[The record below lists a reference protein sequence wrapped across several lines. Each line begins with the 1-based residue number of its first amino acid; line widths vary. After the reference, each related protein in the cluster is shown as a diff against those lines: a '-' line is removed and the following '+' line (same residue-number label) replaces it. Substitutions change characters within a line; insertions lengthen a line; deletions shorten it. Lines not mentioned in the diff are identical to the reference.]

1 MAIGLGLGAH
11 KSQIQNDPSWIDG
24 LVLWYDFSNETTMCI
39 DRNGTVPVTANND
52 QVRWARNIANGD
64 ANGNILGNFARS
76 EAVGSQ
82 YGGIFRTGGINGQ
95 SYVQFA
101 ETNADNSH
109 GLRSGFIAADATV
122 DGGVATNKFS
132 DVTLDVDNLTI
143 IQILKH
149 DDAVIENNDVSFFVN
164 GYAATGG
171 DTSSCMYISQ
181 KMAGDEKFSTG
192 YVFISG
198 GLDIQASVAND
209 TLDTNVHAMVTRS
222 RSGTNNMTLQVDGV
236 VQTDT
241 DTPGDRTMKFDRST
255 GIPSSLS
262 GSAFYSIGGS
272 FQTGTMIK
280 SWQGAIYETIVY
292 NRFLSDDELAS
303 LEVYFTEKYGI
314 TFS

>member
-39 DRNGTVPVTANND
+39 DRDGTTPVTANND

-76 EAVGSQ
+76 EAAGSQ
-82 YGGIFRTGGINGQ
+82 YGGIFKTGGINGQ

-101 ETNADNSH
+101 ETDSDNSH
-109 GLRSGFIAADATV
+109 GLRSGFIAADATD

-132 DVTLDVDNLTI
+132 DVALDVDNLTV

-149 DDAVIENNDVSFFVN
+149 DDAVIEENDISLYINAYPAV
-164 GYAATGG
+164 GG
-171 DTSSCMYISQ
+171 DTNSCIYSSQ
-181 KMAGDEKFSTG
+181 KAALDEKFSTG
-192 YVFISG
+192 YFFIAG
-198 GLDIQASVAND
+198 GFDIEASVAND
-209 TLDTNVHAMVTRS
+209 TLDTNVHAMVMRS
-222 RSGTNNMTLQVDGV
+222 TSGTNNMTLQVDGV

-241 DTPGDRTMKFDRST
+241 DTPDNRTMKFDRST
-255 GIPSSLS
+255 GIP
-262 GSAFYSIGGS
+262 GSIGGAAFYSIGGS
-272 FQTGTMIK
+272 FQSGTMIK
-280 SWQGAIYETIVY
+280 SWRGAIYETIVY